1 MIDINWLERYLEGDF
16 AVTVCTTKVIEFS
29 RCKRRKVQAQFCG
42 GEITSDGGVMLLREA
57 DRRLKLT
64 ERIAPLL
71 PDPRV
76 KSKVIHRM
84 LPLLRQRIYGL
95 ALGYED
101 LNDHGTLRIDPAIQT
116 AVGRDKSLASSPT
129 LCRFENWAGAQS
141 CWEISRQLVEMFIE
155 SFSSAPT
162 ELILDFDST
171 DDLVHGDQPGAV
183 FHGYYDHHCFLPLY
197 AFCGDK
203 LLAAYLRPGDVD
215 SAHHAW
221 GILSLLVKR
230 LRQAWPQVHIIMRGD
245 SGFCRDHMLRWCE
258 RHAVSYIVGLA
269 QNSRLNQMSA
279 NWIVQ
284 AEAGFE
290 CSGQKQR
297 LFAEFTYAA
306 HSWKKPRRVI
316 VKAEHTALGANPRY
330 ILTNLPGEPQDLYE
344 KIYCAR
350 GEMENR
356 IKEQQLYLFADRTS
370 CMNWLPNQL
379 RLLLSSMAYCLLEA
393 IRSLALKNTHL
404 ARARCD
410 TIRLRLL
417 KIGAVVIRN
426 TRRVK
431 ICLSSAYPLQSL
443 FLEVSK
449 RLAVAG

>member
-1 MIDINWLERYLEGDF
+1 LVGLILKGDF
-16 AVTVCTTKVIEFS
+16 AVTVCTTKTIEFS
-29 RCKRRKVQAQFCG
+29 SCKRRKVQAQFCG

-71 PDPRV
+71 PEPRV

-84 LPLLRQRIYGL
+84 LPMLRQRVYAL

-101 LNDHGTLRIDPAIQT
+101 LNDHGTLRSDPAIQT
-116 AVGRDKSLASSPT
+116 AVGRDEQLASSPT
-129 LCRFENWAGAQS
+129 LCRFENWANGQS
-141 CWEISRQLVEMFIE
+141 CWDISRELVEIFIE
-155 SFSSAPT
+155 SFSSPPS
-162 ELILDFDST
+162 ELTLDFDST

-183 FHGYYDHHCFLPLY
+183 FHGYYDHECFLPLY
-197 AFCGDK
+197 VFCGDK

-230 LRQAWPQVHIIMRGD
+230 LRQAWPQVHVILRGD
-245 SGFCRDHMLRWCE
+245 SGFCRDRMLSWCE
-258 RHAVSYIVGLA
+258 RHGVSYIVGIG
-269 QNSRLNQMSA
+269 QNSRLNEMA
-279 NWIVQ
+279 APWIELS
-284 AEAGFE
+284 EAGFE
-290 CSGQKQR
+290 LTGQKQR
-297 LFAEFTYAA
+297 LFAELSYAA
-306 HSWKKPRRVI
+306 RSWKQERRVI
-316 VKAEHTALGANPRY
+316 AKAEHTALGANPRY
-330 ILTNLPGEPQDLYE
+330 IVTNLPGEPQSLYE
-344 KIYCAR
+344 KTYCAR

-393 IRSLALKNTHL
+393 IRSLALKNTQL

-417 KIGAVVIRN
+417 KIGAVIIRN

-431 ICLSSAYPLQSL
+431 FLLSSAYPLQSL

-449 RLAVAG
+449 RLAVA

>member
-1 MIDINWLERYLEGDF
+1 
-16 AVTVCTTKVIEFS
+16 VTVCTTKTIEFS
-29 RCKRRKVQAQFCG
+29 SCKRRKVQAQFCG

-71 PDPRV
+71 PEPRV

-84 LPLLRQRIYGL
+84 LPMLRQRVYAL

-101 LNDHGTLRIDPAIQT
+101 LNDHGTLRSDPAIQT
-116 AVGRDKSLASSPT
+116 AVGRDEQLASSPT
-129 LCRFENWAGAQS
+129 LCRFENWANGQS
-141 CWEISRQLVEMFIE
+141 CWDISRELVEIFIE
-155 SFSSAPT
+155 SFSSPPS
-162 ELILDFDST
+162 ELTLDFDST

-183 FHGYYDHHCFLPLY
+183 FHGYYDHECFLPLY
-197 AFCGDK
+197 VFCGDK

-230 LRQAWPQVHIIMRGD
+230 LRQAWPQVHVILRGD
-245 SGFCRDHMLRWCE
+245 SGFCRDRMLSWCE
-258 RHAVSYIVGLA
+258 RHGVSYIVGIG
-269 QNSRLNQMSA
+269 QNSRLNEMA
-279 NWIVQ
+279 APWIELS
-284 AEAGFE
+284 EAGFE
-290 CSGQKQR
+290 LTGQKQR
-297 LFAEFTYAA
+297 LFAELSYAA
-306 HSWKKPRRVI
+306 RSWKQERRVI
-316 VKAEHTALGANPRY
+316 AKAEHTALGANPRY
-330 ILTNLPGEPQDLYE
+330 IVTNLPGEPQSLYE
-344 KIYCAR
+344 KTYCAR

-393 IRSLALKNTHL
+393 IRSLALKNTQL

-417 KIGAVVIRN
+417 KIGAVIIRN

-431 ICLSSAYPLQSL
+431 FLLSSAYPLQSL

-449 RLAVAG
+449 RLAVA

>member
-1 MIDINWLERYLEGDF
+1 
-16 AVTVCTTKVIEFS
+16 VTICTTKTIEFS
-29 RCKRRKVQAQFCG
+29 SCKRRKIQAQFCG

-57 DRRLKLT
+57 DRRLRLT

-101 LNDHGTLRIDPAIQT
+101 LNDHGSLRSDPAIQT
-116 AVGRDKSLASSPT
+116 AVGRDEFLASSPT
-129 LCRFENWAGAQS
+129 LCRFENWASPRS
-141 CWEISRQLVEMFIE
+141 CWEISRQLVEIFIE
-155 SFSSAPT
+155 SFSAPPT
-162 ELILDFDST
+162 EVILDFDST

-197 AFCGDK
+197 VFCGDK

-221 GILSLLVKR
+221 GILALLVKR
-230 LRQAWPQVHIIMRGD
+230 LQQAWPQVHIILRGD
-245 SGFCRDHMLRWCE
+245 SGFCRDRMLSWCE
-258 RHAVSYIVGLA
+258 RHGVSYIVGIG
-269 QNSRLNQMSA
+269 QNRRLNEMA
-279 NWIVQ
+279 AAWIKE
-284 AEAGFE
+284 AEFGFE
-290 CSGQKQR
+290 CYGQKQR
-297 LFAEFTYAA
+297 LFAELAYAA
-306 HSWKKPRRVI
+306 RSWKCTRQVI
-316 VKAEHTALGANPRY
+316 VKAEHTDLGANPRY
-330 ILTNLPGEPQDLYE
+330 IVTNLPGEPQRLYE
-344 KIYCAR
+344 KLYCAR

-393 IRSLALKNTHL
+393 IRSLALKNTQL
-404 ARARCD
+404 AHARCD

-417 KIGAVVIRN
+417 KIGAVIIRN
-426 TRRVK
+426 TRRVRFL
-431 ICLSSAYPLQSL
+431 LSSAYPLQSL

-449 RLAVAG
+449 RLAAAG

>member
-1 MIDINWLERYLEGDF
+1 
-16 AVTVCTTKVIEFS
+16 VTVCTTKTIEFS
-29 RCKRRKVQAQFCG
+29 SCKRRKVQAQFCG

-71 PDPRV
+71 PEPRV

-84 LPLLRQRIYGL
+84 LPMLRQRVYAL

-101 LNDHGTLRIDPAIQT
+101 LNDHGTLRSDPAIQT
-116 AVGRDKSLASSPT
+116 AVGRDEQLASSPT
-129 LCRFENWAGAQS
+129 LCRFENWANGQS
-141 CWEISRQLVEMFIE
+141 CWDISRELVEIFIE
-155 SFSSAPT
+155 SFSSPPS
-162 ELILDFDST
+162 ELTLDFDST

-183 FHGYYDHHCFLPLY
+183 FHGYYDHECFLPLY
-197 AFCGDK
+197 VFCGDK

-230 LRQAWPQVHIIMRGD
+230 LRQAWPQVHVILRGD
-245 SGFCRDHMLRWCE
+245 SGFCRDRMLSWCE
-258 RHAVSYIVGLA
+258 RHGVSYIVGIG
-269 QNSRLNQMSA
+269 QNSRLNEMA
-279 NWIVQ
+279 APWIELS
-284 AEAGFE
+284 EAGFE
-290 CSGQKQR
+290 LTGQKQR
-297 LFAEFTYAA
+297 LFAELSYAA
-306 HSWKKPRRVI
+306 RSWKQERRVI
-316 VKAEHTALGANPRY
+316 AKAEHTALGANPRY
-330 ILTNLPGEPQDLYE
+330 IVTNLPGEPQSLYE

-393 IRSLALKNTHL
+393 IRSLALKNTQL

-417 KIGAVVIRN
+417 KIGAVIIRN

-431 ICLSSAYPLQSL
+431 FLLSSAYPLQSL

-449 RLAVAG
+449 RLAVA

>member
-1 MIDINWLERYLEGDF
+1 LVGLIKKGDF
-16 AVTVCTTKVIEFS
+16 AVTVCTTKSIEFS
-29 RCKRRKVQAQFCG
+29 SCKRRKVQAQFCG
-42 GEITSDGGVMLLREA
+42 GDITSDGGVMLLREA
-57 DRRLKLT
+57 DRRMRLT
-64 ERIAPLL
+64 ERIAALL

-76 KSKVIHRM
+76 KSKVLHRM
-84 LPLLRQRIYGL
+84 LPMLRQRIYGL

-101 LNDHGTLRIDPAIQT
+101 LNDHSTLRSDPAIQT
-116 AVGRDKSLASSPT
+116 AVGRDSLLASSPT
-129 LCRFENWAGAQS
+129 LCRFENWASPKS
-141 CWEISRQLVEMFIE
+141 CWDISRVLVEIFIE
-155 SFSSAPT
+155 SFSAPPS
-162 ELILDFDST
+162 EVILDFDST

-197 AFCGDK
+197 VFCGDK

-230 LRQAWPQVHIIMRGD
+230 LRQAWPQVHIILRGD
-245 SGFCRDHMLRWCE
+245 SGFCRDRMLSWCE
-258 RHAVSYIVGLA
+258 RHGVCYIVGIG
-269 QNSRLNQMSA
+269 QNSRLNEMA
-279 NWIVQ
+279 ALWIDQ
-284 AEAGFE
+284 AQAGFE
-290 CSGQKQR
+290 LTGQKQR
-297 LFAEFTYAA
+297 LFTELDYAA
-306 HSWKKPRRVI
+306 RSWQQSRRVI

-330 ILTNLPGEPQDLYE
+330 IVTNLPGEPQRLYE

-393 IRSLALKNTHL
+393 IRSLALKNTQL
-404 ARARCD
+404 AHARCD

-417 KIGAVVIRN
+417 KIGAVIIRN

-431 ICLSSAYPLQSL
+431 FLLSSAYPLQSL

-449 RLAVAG
+449 RLAVA